1 MNRQNEIHKILVIGG
16 GAGGL
21 ELVTQLAHKYRKDYQ
36 VQVTLIDQ
44 KRSHI
49 WKPLLHEVA
58 TGSLDPSTDAVIYH
72 AHAAKHHYEFQLGT
86 FCALDNIN
94 KTVTLNEITDDSGQQ
109 ILPERTIGYDT
120 LVLAIGSVS
129 NDFNTPG
136 VSDHCF
142 FLDTAKQ
149 AERFHHALI
158 NNFMRVNQQ
167 ESGILNIAIVGAGA
181 TGVELSAELY
191 NVTDMLKSYGL
202 PKMTAAQL
210 KVTLIEAG
218 PRILPA
224 LPPRISDAARKE
236 LTALGVEVKENTLI
250 ASASDEGFITAE
262 NELIPAD
269 MMIWAAGVKAPDFL
283 ADLYKFELTRSNQ
296 ILVKPTLQS
305 SIDENIFV
313 IGDCCACAQEDGS
326 WVPPRA
332 QSAHQMA
339 SLVKR
344 NVQARLQGN
353 PLKPFIYKDH
363 GSLVNLSRYST
374 VGSLMGNLTQNSM
387 FIEGKVARIV
397 YISLYRMHQ
406 IAIHGF
412 FKAML
417 VYTAEKISKVVRP
430 KMKLH

>member
-1 MNRQNEIHKILVIGG
+1 MTNPTEPHKILVIGG

-21 ELVTQLAHKYRKDYQ
+21 ELVTQLGHRYRKNPS
-36 VQVTLIDQ
+36 VEVTLVDQ

-58 TGSLDPSTDAVIYH
+58 TGSLDPNTDGVVYH
-72 AHAAKHHYEFQLGT
+72 AHAVKHHYEFELGT
-86 FCALDNIN
+86 FCGLNKDS
-94 KTVTLNEITDDSGQQ
+94 KTVTLAETVDEDGVQ
-109 ILPERTIGYDT
+109 ILPERHLQYDT

-129 NDFNTPG
+129 NDFKTPG
-136 VSDHCF
+136 VKDHCF

-149 AERFHHALI
+149 AERFHNALI
-158 NNFMRVNQQ
+158 NNFMRVNQR
-167 ESGILNIAIVGAGA
+167 ENGVLNIAIVGAGA
-181 TGVELSAELY
+181 TGVELAAELY

-202 PKMTAAQL
+202 PKMTAKQL

-224 LPPRISDAARKE
+224 LPARISGSARDE
-236 LTALGVEVKENTLI
+236 LAALGVDVCEDTLI
-250 ASASDEGFITAE
+250 KSANANGFETADGSE
-262 NELIPAD
+262 IEAD

-283 ADLYKFELTRSNQ
+283 ADLYGFELTRTNQ

-305 SIDENIFV
+305 SIDDSIYV

-339 SLVKR
+339 SIVKK
-344 NVQARLQGN
+344 NIILTEKGK
-353 PLKPFIYKDH
+353 PLKNFVYKDH

-374 VGSLMGNLTQNSM
+374 VGSLMGNLSKNSM
-387 FIEGKVARIV
+387 FIEGKIARIV
-397 YISLYRMHQ
+397 YVSLYRMHQ

-412 FKAML
+412 FKAMI
-417 VYTAEKISKVVRP
+417 VYIAEKIGKVVRP

>member
-1 MNRQNEIHKILVIGG
+1 MSNNNQPHKILVIGG

-21 ELVTQLAHKYRKDYQ
+21 ELVTQLGRRYKKNANI
-36 VQVTLIDQ
+36 QVTLVDQ

-86 FCALDNIN
+86 FCGLDRAS
-94 KTVTLNEITDDSGQQ
+94 KTVTLAEILDDNDQQ
-109 ILPERTIGYDT
+109 ILPERTLQFDT
-120 LVLAIGSVS
+120 LILAIGSVS

-136 VSDHCF
+136 VKEHCF

-149 AERFHHALI
+149 AERFHNALI

-167 ESGILNIAIVGAGA
+167 DEGVLNIAIVGAGA

-202 PKMTAAQL
+202 PKMTSKQL
-210 KVTLIEAG
+210 KVSIIEAG

-224 LPPRISDAARKE
+224 LPARISSSAKNE
-236 LTALGVEVKENTLI
+236 LSALGVEVCENTLI
-250 ASASDEGFITAE
+250 KQAEADGFITAE
-262 NELIPAD
+262 GDKISAD

-283 ADLYKFELTRSNQ
+283 ADIYQFELTRTNQ
-296 ILVKPTLQS
+296 ILVKPTLQAS
-305 SIDENIFV
+305 NDDSIFV

-339 SLVKR
+339 SLVKT
-344 NVQARLQGN
+344 NIHQQIN
-353 PLKPFIYKDH
+353 NKPLKHFTYKDH

-374 VGSLMGNLTQNSM
+374 VGSLMGNLTRNSM
-387 FIEGKVARIV
+387 FIEGRIARVV

-412 FKAML
+412 FKAMM
-417 VYTAEKISKVVRP
+417 VYVAEKVGKVVRP

>member
-1 MNRQNEIHKILVIGG
+1 MSNNNQPHKILVIGG

-21 ELVTQLAHKYRKDYQ
+21 ELVTQLGRRYKKNTNI
-36 VQVTLIDQ
+36 QVTLVDQ

-86 FCALDNIN
+86 FCGLDRAS
-94 KTVTLNEITDDSGQQ
+94 KTVTLAEILDDNDQQ
-109 ILPERTIGYDT
+109 ILPERTLQFDT
-120 LVLAIGSVS
+120 LILAIGSVS

-136 VSDHCF
+136 VKEHCF

-149 AERFHHALI
+149 AERFHNALI

-167 ESGILNIAIVGAGA
+167 DEGVLNIAIVGAGA

-202 PKMTAAQL
+202 PKMTSKQL
-210 KVTLIEAG
+210 KVSIIEAG

-224 LPPRISDAARKE
+224 LPARISSSAKNE
-236 LTALGVEVKENTLI
+236 LSALGVEVCENTLI
-250 ASASDEGFITAE
+250 KQAEADGFITAE
-262 NELIPAD
+262 GDKISAD

-283 ADLYKFELTRSNQ
+283 ADIYQFELTRTNQ
-296 ILVKPTLQS
+296 ILVKPTLQAS
-305 SIDENIFV
+305 NDDSIFV

-339 SLVKR
+339 SLVKT
-344 NVQARLQGN
+344 NIHQQINNKA
-353 PLKPFIYKDH
+353 LKHFTYKDH

-374 VGSLMGNLTQNSM
+374 VGSLMGNLTRNSM
-387 FIEGKVARIV
+387 FIEGRIARVV

-412 FKAML
+412 FKAMM
-417 VYTAEKISKVVRP
+417 VYVAEKVGKVVRP

>member
-1 MNRQNEIHKILVIGG
+1 MSNNNQPHKILVIGG

-21 ELVTQLAHKYRKDYQ
+21 ELVTQLGRRYKKNADI
-36 VQVTLIDQ
+36 QVTLVDQ

-86 FCALDNIN
+86 FCGLDRAS
-94 KTVTLNEITDDSGQQ
+94 KTVTLAEILDDNGQQ
-109 ILPERTIGYDT
+109 ILPERTLQFDT
-120 LVLAIGSVS
+120 LILAIGSVS

-136 VSDHCF
+136 VKEHCF

-149 AERFHHALI
+149 AERFHNALI

-167 ESGILNIAIVGAGA
+167 DEGVLNIAIVGAGA

-202 PKMTAAQL
+202 PKMTSKQL
-210 KVTLIEAG
+210 KVSIIEAG

-224 LPPRISDAARKE
+224 LPARISSSAKNE
-236 LTALGVEVKENTLI
+236 LSALGVEVCENTLI
-250 ASASDEGFITAE
+250 KQAEADGFITAE
-262 NELIPAD
+262 GDKISAD

-283 ADLYKFELTRSNQ
+283 ADIYQFELTRTNQ
-296 ILVKPTLQS
+296 ILVKPTLQAS
-305 SIDENIFV
+305 NDDSIFV

-339 SLVKR
+339 SLVKT
-344 NVQARLQGN
+344 NIHQQIN
-353 PLKPFIYKDH
+353 NKPLKHFTYKDH

-374 VGSLMGNLTQNSM
+374 VGSLMGNLTRNSM
-387 FIEGKVARIV
+387 FIEGRIARVV

-412 FKAML
+412 FKAMM
-417 VYTAEKISKVVRP
+417 VYVAEKVGKVVRP

>member
-1 MNRQNEIHKILVIGG
+1 MTTTTKPHKILVIGG

-21 ELVTQLAHKYRKDYQ
+21 ELVTQLGHRYKKNPEIS
-36 VQVTLIDQ
+36 VTLVDT

-58 TGSLDPSTDAVIYH
+58 TGSLDPSTDAVVYH
-72 AHAAKHHYEFQLGT
+72 AHAMKHYYDFQLGC
-86 FCALDNIN
+86 FSNMNAD
-94 KTVTLNEITDDSGQQ
+94 KQTVTLSETHDENGEVV
-109 ILPERTIGYDT
+109 LPERYLEYDT
-120 LVLAIGSVS
+120 LVLAVGSVS

-136 VSDHCF
+136 VAEHCF

-149 AERFHHALI
+149 AERFHNGLI
-158 NNFMRVNQQ
+158 NNFMRINQRD
-167 ESGILNIAIVGAGA
+167 SGVLNISIVGAGA

-191 NVTDMLKSYGL
+191 NVTDMLRSYGL
-202 PKMTAAQL
+202 PNMTSQQL

-224 LPPRISDAARKE
+224 LPERISASARKE
-236 LTALGVEVKENTLI
+236 LSALGVDVLENTLI
-250 ASASDEGFITAE
+250 KSANEEGFTTAE
-262 NELIPAD
+262 GELIPAD
-269 MMIWAAGVKAPDFL
+269 MMIWAAGVKAPDFI
-283 ADLYKFELTRSNQ
+283 ADLYQFELTRTNQ

-305 SIDENIFV
+305 SVHDNVYV
-313 IGDCCACAQEDGS
+313 IGDCCACAQTDGS

-339 SLVKR
+339 SLVKQ
-344 NVQARLQGN
+344 NIKLQQQDK
-353 PLKPFIYKDH
+353 PLKSFIYKDH

-374 VGSLMGNLTQNSM
+374 VGSLMGNLTKNSM

-417 VYTAEKISKVVRP
+417 VYIAEKVSKVVRP

>member
-1 MNRQNEIHKILVIGG
+1 MTTITEPHKILVIGG

-21 ELVTQLAHKYRKDYQ
+21 ELVTQLGHRYRKNPL
-36 VQVTLIDQ
+36 VEVTLVDQ

-72 AHAAKHHYEFQLGT
+72 AHAAKHYYEFELGT
-86 FCALDNIN
+86 FCGIN
-94 KTVTLNEITDDSGQQ
+94 KEEQTVTLAEILDDSGIQ
-109 ILPERTIGYDT
+109 ILPERHLEYDT
-120 LVLAIGSVS
+120 LILAIGSVS
-129 NDFNTPG
+129 NDFGTPG
-136 VSDHCF
+136 VKDHCF

-149 AERFHHALI
+149 AERFHNALI

-167 ESGILNIAIVGAGA
+167 ENGVLNIAIVGAGA
-181 TGVELSAELY
+181 TGVELAAELY

-202 PKMTAAQL
+202 PKMTAQQL

-224 LPPRISDAARKE
+224 LPARISASARDE
-236 LTALGVEVKENTLI
+236 LADLGVDVCENTLI
-250 ASASDEGFITAE
+250 KSASQTGFETADGE
-262 NELIPAD
+262 QIDAD

-283 ADLYKFELTRSNQ
+283 ADLYNFELTRTNQ

-305 SIDENIFV
+305 SVDDNIFV

-339 SLVKR
+339 SLVKQNIILR
-344 NVQARLQGN
+344 EKGK
-353 PLKPFIYKDH
+353 PLKNFEYIDH

-374 VGSLMGNLTQNSM
+374 VGSLMGNLTKNSM
-387 FIEGKVARIV
+387 FIEGKIARVV

-417 VYTAEKISKVVRP
+417 VYVAEKVGKVVRP

>member
-1 MNRQNEIHKILVIGG
+1 MNDRTKPHKILVVGG

-21 ELVTQLAHKYRKDYQ
+21 ELVTQLGHRYKRTPD
-36 VQVTLIDQ
+36 VQVTLVDQ

-72 AHAAKHHYEFQLGT
+72 AHSVKHHYEFQLGT
-86 FCALDNIN
+86 FCGLNREQ
-94 KTVTLNEITDDSGQQ
+94 KTITLAETVDESGEQ
-109 ILPERTIGYDT
+109 ILPERHLEYDT

-129 NDFNTPG
+129 NDFNTAG
-136 VSDHCF
+136 VKDNCF

-149 AERFHHALI
+149 AERFHNALI
-158 NNFMRVNQQ
+158 NNFMRINQQ
-167 ESGILNIAIVGAGA
+167 EDGVLNIAIVGAGA
-181 TGVELSAELY
+181 TGVELAAELY

-202 PKMTAAQL
+202 PRMTSKQL
-210 KVTLIEAG
+210 KVSLIEAG

-224 LPPRISDAARKE
+224 LPGRISASAKTE
-236 LTALGVEVKENTLI
+236 LTALGVEVCENMLI
-250 ASASDEGFITAE
+250 QEATPDGFITAE
-262 NELIPAD
+262 GEKIEAN

-283 ADLYKFELTRSNQ
+283 ADIYQFELTRSNQ

-305 SIDENIFV
+305 SNDDNIFV

-339 SLVKR
+339 TLVKQNIR
-344 NVQARLQGN
+344 SMLNDK

-374 VGSLMGNLTQNSM
+374 VGSLMGNLTKNSM
-387 FIEGKVARIV
+387 FIEGKIARVV

-412 FKAML
+412 FKAMM
-417 VYTAEKISKVVRP
+417 VYIAEKVGKVVRP

>member
-1 MNRQNEIHKILVIGG
+1 MTTTTKLHKILVIGG

-21 ELVTQLAHKYRKDYQ
+21 ELVTQLGHRYKKNPEIN
-36 VQVTLIDQ
+36 VTLVDT

-58 TGSLDPSTDAVIYH
+58 TGSLDPSTDAVVYH
-72 AHAAKHHYEFQLGT
+72 AHAMKHHYDFQLGC
-86 FCALDNIN
+86 FSNMNADEQ
-94 KTVTLNEITDDSGQQ
+94 TVTLSETHDENGEVV
-109 ILPERTIGYDT
+109 LPERYLEYDT
-120 LVLAIGSVS
+120 LILAVGSVS

-136 VSDHCF
+136 VAEHCF

-149 AERFHHALI
+149 AERFHNGLI
-158 NNFMRVNQQ
+158 NNFMRINQRD
-167 ESGILNIAIVGAGA
+167 SGVLNISIVGAGA

-191 NVTDMLKSYGL
+191 NVTDMLRSYGL
-202 PKMTAAQL
+202 PNMTSQQL

-224 LPPRISDAARKE
+224 LPERISASARKE
-236 LTALGVEVKENTLI
+236 LSALGVDVLENTLI
-250 ASASDEGFITAE
+250 KSANEDGFTTADG
-262 NELIPAD
+262 ELIAAD
-269 MMIWAAGVKAPDFL
+269 MMIWAAGVKAPDFI
-283 ADLYKFELTRSNQ
+283 ADLYQFELTRTNQ

-305 SIDENIFV
+305 SVHDNVYV
-313 IGDCCACAQEDGS
+313 IGDCCACAQTDGS

-339 SLVKR
+339 SLVKQ
-344 NVQARLQGN
+344 NIKLQQQDK
-353 PLKPFIYKDH
+353 PLKSFIYKDH

-374 VGSLMGNLTQNSM
+374 VGSLMGNLTKNSM

-417 VYTAEKISKVVRP
+417 VYIAEKVSKVVRP

>member
-1 MNRQNEIHKILVIGG
+1 MTTTTKLHKILVIGG

-21 ELVTQLAHKYRKDYQ
+21 ELVTQLGHRYKKNPEIN
-36 VQVTLIDQ
+36 VTLVDT

-58 TGSLDPSTDAVIYH
+58 TGSLDPSTDAVVYH
-72 AHAAKHHYEFQLGT
+72 AHAMKHHYDFQLGC
-86 FCALDNIN
+86 FSNMNADEQ
-94 KTVTLNEITDDSGQQ
+94 TVTLSETHDENGEVV
-109 ILPERTIGYDT
+109 LPERYLEYDT
-120 LVLAIGSVS
+120 LILAVGSVS

-136 VSDHCF
+136 VAEHCF

-149 AERFHHALI
+149 AERFHNGLI
-158 NNFMRVNQQ
+158 NNFMRINQRD
-167 ESGILNIAIVGAGA
+167 SGVLNISIVGAGA

-191 NVTDMLKSYGL
+191 NVTDMLRSYGL
-202 PKMTAAQL
+202 PNMTSQQL

-224 LPPRISDAARKE
+224 LPERISASARKE
-236 LTALGVEVKENTLI
+236 LSALGVDVLENTLI
-250 ASASDEGFITAE
+250 KSANEDGFTTA
-262 NELIPAD
+262 NGELIAAD
-269 MMIWAAGVKAPDFL
+269 MMIWAAGVKAPDFI
-283 ADLYKFELTRSNQ
+283 ADLYQFELTRTNQ

-305 SIDENIFV
+305 SVHDNVYV
-313 IGDCCACAQEDGS
+313 IGDCCACAQTDGS

-339 SLVKR
+339 SLVKQ
-344 NVQARLQGN
+344 NIKLQQQDK
-353 PLKPFIYKDH
+353 PLKSFIYKDH

-374 VGSLMGNLTQNSM
+374 VGSLMGNLTKNSM

-417 VYTAEKISKVVRP
+417 VYIAEKVSKVVRP